1 MGFLV
6 GDRVVKNPRGW
17 RSSEFDSRGVG
28 VGVGNVASVTA
39 LFGGEAAILG
49 TSGII
54 GVRWPAGQCYHR
66 EDELLPAPI
75 GS

>member
-1 MGFLV
+1 
-6 GDRVVKNPRGW
+6 
-17 RSSEFDSRGVG
+17 
-28 VGVGNVASVTA
+28 VTA